1 MYARTALSRLLIL
14 VLVALTFG
22 VAACGQQ
29 AAAPVAQPQA
39 AAQQPAAPA
48 QQPAAPAQAQPA
60 APAKADL
67 SATVTKYIS
76 TLPDGFNGIA
86 PAKAK
91 EQMDAAKPF
100 ILDVREAKEL
110 ADNGF
115 IAGAVNIPV
124 RTLLKNLD
132 KLPSDKNAPILVYC
146 AVGHRGALALGA
158 LNMLGYTNAKSISGG
173 FNAWKDAGL
182 PVATGTPDAPKA
194 GTAAQ
199 VDAELVAA
207 LDKYLSGLP
216 DGFSGVAPDKAKEQM
231 GATKV
236 FILDVREPKEL
247 ADNGKIEGAVNIPLR
262 DVVKN
267 LDKLPTDKSAPI
279 IVYCAI
285 GHRGGLAL
293 QALNLL
299 GYTNVKSISG
309 GFNAWKKANLPTVA
323 GS

>member
-1 MYARTALSRLLIL
+1 MNVRNSLPRLLI
-14 VLVALTFG
+14 VALVALTFV

-29 AAAPVAQPQA
+29 AAAPAAQPQA

-48 QQPAAPAQAQPA
+48 QQPAAPAQ
-60 APAKADL
+60 PAKADL
-67 SATVTKYIS
+67 SATVIKYIS

-91 EQMDAAKPF
+91 EQMEAAKPF
-100 ILDVREAKEL
+100 ILDVREPKEL

-115 IAGAVNIPV
+115 IAGAVNVPL

-132 KLPSDKNAPILVYC
+132 KLPADKNAPIIIYC

-158 LNMLGYTNAKSISGG
+158 LNMLGYTNAKSMSGG

-182 PVATGTPDAPKA
+182 PVATGAPEAPKA

-199 VDAELVAA
+199 VDAELLTA

-236 FILDVREPKEL
+236 FVLDVREPKEL

-262 DVVKN
+262 DLAKN
-267 LDKLPTDKSAPI
+267 LDKLPADKNAPI
-279 IVYCAI
+279 ILYCAI